1 MSKED
6 HIKIYF
12 TTLLHEV
19 IDSMD
24 EMCDSLEWSEEKE
37 FLTSMFLISFIGF
50 STEKDWRRDEIVKFS
65 KQLSKEL
72 KEEDILIEQVKK
84 ILDMNT
90 EKLQDLLNHK
100 DILEKLE
107 YNKKLSIQLSKK
119 LWKDRDIKK
128 FNIDLFDKEG
138 IHL

>member
-6 HIKIYF
+6 HIRIYF

-50 STEKDWRRDEIVKFS
+50 STEKDWRRDEIVNFF

-84 ILDMNT
+84 ILNDA
-90 EKLQDLLNHK
+90 
-100 DILEKLE
+100 
-107 YNKKLSIQLSKK
+107 
-119 LWKDRDIKK
+119 
-128 FNIDLFDKEG
+128 NIT
-138 IHL
+138 

>member
-50 STEKDWRRDEIVKFS
+50 STEKDWRRDEIVNFF

-72 KEEDILIEQVKK
+72 KEEDLLIEQVKK
-84 ILDMNT
+84 ILNDANT
-90 EKLQDLLNHK
+90 T
-100 DILEKLE
+100 
-107 YNKKLSIQLSKK
+107 
-119 LWKDRDIKK
+119 
-128 FNIDLFDKEG
+128 KE
-138 IHL
+138 

>member
-12 TTLLHEV
+12 TSLLHEV

-50 STEKDWRRDEIVKFS
+50 STEKDWRRDEILDFF

-72 KEEDILIEQVKK
+72 KEEDILIQQVKK
-84 ILDMNT
+84 ILNDA
-90 EKLQDLLNHK
+90 
-100 DILEKLE
+100 
-107 YNKKLSIQLSKK
+107 
-119 LWKDRDIKK
+119 
-128 FNIDLFDKEG
+128 NIT
-138 IHL
+138 

>member
-24 EMCDSLEWSEEKE
+24 ERSDSLEWSEEKE

-50 STEKDWRRDEIVKFS
+50 STEKDWRRDEIVNFF
-65 KQLSKEL
+65 KQLTKEL

-84 ILDMNT
+84 ILNDADIT
-90 EKLQDLLNHK
+90 E
-100 DILEKLE
+100 E
-107 YNKKLSIQLSKK
+107 
-119 LWKDRDIKK
+119 
-128 FNIDLFDKEG
+128 
-138 IHL
+138 

>member
-6 HIKIYF
+6 HIRIYF

-50 STEKDWRRDEIVKFS
+50 STEKDWRRDEIVNFF

-72 KEEDILIEQVKK
+72 QEEDILIEQVKK
-84 ILDMNT
+84 ILNDA
-90 EKLQDLLNHK
+90 
-100 DILEKLE
+100 
-107 YNKKLSIQLSKK
+107 
-119 LWKDRDIKK
+119 
-128 FNIDLFDKEG
+128 NIAEE
-138 IHL
+138 

>member
-50 STEKDWRRDEIVKFS
+50 STEKDWRRDEIVDFF

-84 ILDMNT
+84 ILNDADT
-90 EKLQDLLNHK
+90 A
-100 DILEKLE
+100 
-107 YNKKLSIQLSKK
+107 
-119 LWKDRDIKK
+119 
-128 FNIDLFDKEG
+128 KE
-138 IHL
+138 

>member
-50 STEKDWRRDEIVKFS
+50 STEKDWRRDEIVDFF

-84 ILDMNT
+84 ILNDADIT
-90 EKLQDLLNHK
+90 E
-100 DILEKLE
+100 E
-107 YNKKLSIQLSKK
+107 
-119 LWKDRDIKK
+119 
-128 FNIDLFDKEG
+128 
-138 IHL
+138 

>member
-12 TTLLHEV
+12 TSLIHEV
-19 IDSMD
+19 VDAMY
-24 EMCDSLEWSEEKE
+24 EMCDSLDWSEEKE

-50 STEKDWRRDEIVKFS
+50 STEKDWRRDEIVDFF

-84 ILDMNT
+84 ILNDANIT
-90 EKLQDLLNHK
+90 E
-100 DILEKLE
+100 E
-107 YNKKLSIQLSKK
+107 
-119 LWKDRDIKK
+119 
-128 FNIDLFDKEG
+128 
-138 IHL
+138 

>member
-6 HIKIYF
+6 HIRIYF

-50 STEKDWRRDEIVKFS
+50 STEKDWRRDEIVNFF

-72 KEEDILIEQVKK
+72 QEEDILIEQVKK
-84 ILDMNT
+84 ILNDADIT
-90 EKLQDLLNHK
+90 E
-100 DILEKLE
+100 E
-107 YNKKLSIQLSKK
+107 
-119 LWKDRDIKK
+119 
-128 FNIDLFDKEG
+128 
-138 IHL
+138 

>member
-6 HIKIYF
+6 HIRIYF

-50 STEKDWRRDEIVKFS
+50 STEKDWRRDEIVNFF

-72 KEEDILIEQVKK
+72 QEEDILIEQVKK
-84 ILDMNT
+84 IL
-90 EKLQDLLNHK
+90 NHA
-100 DILEKLE
+100 DIT
-107 YNKKLSIQLSKK
+107 
-119 LWKDRDIKK
+119 
-128 FNIDLFDKEG
+128 
-138 IHL
+138 

>member
-24 EMCDSLEWSEEKE
+24 EMCDALEWSEEKE

-50 STEKDWRRDEIVKFS
+50 STEKDWRRDEIVNFF
-65 KQLSKEL
+65 KQLRKEL

-84 ILDMNT
+84 ILNDA
-90 EKLQDLLNHK
+90 
-100 DILEKLE
+100 
-107 YNKKLSIQLSKK
+107 
-119 LWKDRDIKK
+119 
-128 FNIDLFDKEG
+128 NIT
-138 IHL
+138 

>member
-50 STEKDWRRDEIVKFS
+50 STEKDWRRDEIVNFF

-72 KEEDILIEQVKK
+72 QEEDILIEQVKK
-84 ILDMNT
+84 ILNDA
-90 EKLQDLLNHK
+90 
-100 DILEKLE
+100 DIT
-107 YNKKLSIQLSKK
+107 
-119 LWKDRDIKK
+119 
-128 FNIDLFDKEG
+128 
-138 IHL
+138 

>member
-1 MSKED
+1 MSKEA
-6 HIKIYF
+6 HIRIYF

-50 STEKDWRRDEIVKFS
+50 STEKDWRRDEIVNFF

-72 KEEDILIEQVKK
+72 QEEDILIEQVKK
-84 ILDMNT
+84 ILNDA
-90 EKLQDLLNHK
+90 
-100 DILEKLE
+100 DIT
-107 YNKKLSIQLSKK
+107 
-119 LWKDRDIKK
+119 
-128 FNIDLFDKEG
+128 
-138 IHL
+138 

>member
-6 HIKIYF
+6 HIRIYF

-50 STEKDWRRDEIVKFS
+50 STEKDWRRDEIVNFF

-84 ILDMNT
+84 ILNDANIT
-90 EKLQDLLNHK
+90 E
-100 DILEKLE
+100 E
-107 YNKKLSIQLSKK
+107 
-119 LWKDRDIKK
+119 
-128 FNIDLFDKEG
+128 
-138 IHL
+138 

>member
-50 STEKDWRRDEIVKFS
+50 STEKDWRRDEIINFF

-84 ILDMNT
+84 ILNDADT
-90 EKLQDLLNHK
+90 A
-100 DILEKLE
+100 
-107 YNKKLSIQLSKK
+107 
-119 LWKDRDIKK
+119 
-128 FNIDLFDKEG
+128 
-138 IHL
+138 

>member
-6 HIKIYF
+6 HIRIYF

-37 FLTSMFLISFIGF
+37 ILTSMFLISFIGF
-50 STEKDWRRDEIVKFS
+50 STEKDWRRDDIVNFF

-84 ILDMNT
+84 ILNDANIT
-90 EKLQDLLNHK
+90 E
-100 DILEKLE
+100 E
-107 YNKKLSIQLSKK
+107 
-119 LWKDRDIKK
+119 
-128 FNIDLFDKEG
+128 
-138 IHL
+138 

>member
-50 STEKDWRRDEIVKFS
+50 STEKDWRRDEIVNFF

-84 ILDMNT
+84 ILNDADT
-90 EKLQDLLNHK
+90 A
-100 DILEKLE
+100 
-107 YNKKLSIQLSKK
+107 
-119 LWKDRDIKK
+119 
-128 FNIDLFDKEG
+128 KE
-138 IHL
+138 

>member
-50 STEKDWRRDEIVKFS
+50 STEKDWRRDEILDFF

-84 ILDMNT
+84 ILNDANIT
-90 EKLQDLLNHK
+90 E
-100 DILEKLE
+100 E
-107 YNKKLSIQLSKK
+107 
-119 LWKDRDIKK
+119 
-128 FNIDLFDKEG
+128 
-138 IHL
+138 

>member
-12 TTLLHEV
+12 TSLLHEV

-50 STEKDWRRDEIVKFS
+50 STEKDWRRDEIVNFF

-72 KEEDILIEQVKK
+72 QEEDILIEQVKK
-84 ILDMNT
+84 ILNDADIT
-90 EKLQDLLNHK
+90 E
-100 DILEKLE
+100 E
-107 YNKKLSIQLSKK
+107 
-119 LWKDRDIKK
+119 
-128 FNIDLFDKEG
+128 
-138 IHL
+138 

>member
-12 TTLLHEV
+12 TTLIHEV
-19 IDSMD
+19 VDAMY
-24 EMCDSLEWSEEKE
+24 EMCDSLDWSEEKE

-50 STEKDWRRDEIVKFS
+50 STEKDWRRDEIVNFF

-84 ILDMNT
+84 ILNDANIT
-90 EKLQDLLNHK
+90 E
-100 DILEKLE
+100 E
-107 YNKKLSIQLSKK
+107 
-119 LWKDRDIKK
+119 
-128 FNIDLFDKEG
+128 
-138 IHL
+138 

>member
-12 TTLLHEV
+12 TTLIHEV
-19 IDSMD
+19 VDAMY
-24 EMCDSLEWSEEKE
+24 EMCDSLDWSEEKE

-50 STEKDWRRDEIVKFS
+50 STEKDWRRDEIVDFF

-84 ILDMNT
+84 ILNDADIT
-90 EKLQDLLNHK
+90 E
-100 DILEKLE
+100 E
-107 YNKKLSIQLSKK
+107 
-119 LWKDRDIKK
+119 
-128 FNIDLFDKEG
+128 
-138 IHL
+138 

>member
-50 STEKDWRRDEIVKFS
+50 STEKDWRKDEIVNFF

-84 ILDMNT
+84 ILNDADIT
-90 EKLQDLLNHK
+90 E
-100 DILEKLE
+100 E
-107 YNKKLSIQLSKK
+107 
-119 LWKDRDIKK
+119 
-128 FNIDLFDKEG
+128 
-138 IHL
+138 

>member
-37 FLTSMFLISFIGF
+37 FFTSMFLISFIGF
-50 STEKDWRRDEIVKFS
+50 STKKDWRRDEIVNFF

-72 KEEDILIEQVKK
+72 QEEDILIEQVKK
-84 ILDMNT
+84 ILNDADIT
-90 EKLQDLLNHK
+90 E
-100 DILEKLE
+100 E
-107 YNKKLSIQLSKK
+107 
-119 LWKDRDIKK
+119 
-128 FNIDLFDKEG
+128 
-138 IHL
+138 

>member
-50 STEKDWRRDEIVKFS
+50 STEKDWRRDEIVDFF

-72 KEEDILIEQVKK
+72 KEEDLLIEQVKK
-84 ILDMNT
+84 ILNDANIT
-90 EKLQDLLNHK
+90 E
-100 DILEKLE
+100 E
-107 YNKKLSIQLSKK
+107 
-119 LWKDRDIKK
+119 
-128 FNIDLFDKEG
+128 
-138 IHL
+138 

>member
-50 STEKDWRRDEIVKFS
+50 STEKDWRRDEIVDFF

-84 ILDMNT
+84 ILNDANIT
-90 EKLQDLLNHK
+90 E
-100 DILEKLE
+100 E
-107 YNKKLSIQLSKK
+107 
-119 LWKDRDIKK
+119 
-128 FNIDLFDKEG
+128 
-138 IHL
+138 

>member
-12 TTLLHEV
+12 TSLLHEV

-50 STEKDWRRDEIVKFS
+50 STEKDWRRDEIVNFF

-84 ILDMNT
+84 ILNDA
-90 EKLQDLLNHK
+90 
-100 DILEKLE
+100 
-107 YNKKLSIQLSKK
+107 
-119 LWKDRDIKK
+119 
-128 FNIDLFDKEG
+128 NIT
-138 IHL
+138 

>member
-50 STEKDWRRDEIVKFS
+50 STEKDWRRDEIVDFF

-72 KEEDILIEQVKK
+72 KEEDLLIEQVKK
-84 ILDMNT
+84 ILNDADIT
-90 EKLQDLLNHK
+90 E
-100 DILEKLE
+100 E
-107 YNKKLSIQLSKK
+107 
-119 LWKDRDIKK
+119 
-128 FNIDLFDKEG
+128 
-138 IHL
+138 

>member
-50 STEKDWRRDEIVKFS
+50 STEKDWRRDEIVNFF

-84 ILDMNT
+84 ILNDA
-90 EKLQDLLNHK
+90 
-100 DILEKLE
+100 
-107 YNKKLSIQLSKK
+107 
-119 LWKDRDIKK
+119 
-128 FNIDLFDKEG
+128 NIT
-138 IHL
+138 

>member
-6 HIKIYF
+6 HIRIYF

-37 FLTSMFLISFIGF
+37 VLTSMFLISFIGF
-50 STEKDWRRDEIVKFS
+50 STEKDWRRDEIVNFF

-72 KEEDILIEQVKK
+72 QEEDILIEQVKK
-84 ILDMNT
+84 ILNDA
-90 EKLQDLLNHK
+90 
-100 DILEKLE
+100 DIT
-107 YNKKLSIQLSKK
+107 
-119 LWKDRDIKK
+119 
-128 FNIDLFDKEG
+128 
-138 IHL
+138 

>member
-12 TTLLHEV
+12 TTLIHEV
-19 IDSMD
+19 VDAMY
-24 EMCDSLEWSEEKE
+24 EMCDSLDWSEEKE

-50 STEKDWRRDEIVKFS
+50 STEKDWRRDEIVDFF

-84 ILDMNT
+84 ILNDA
-90 EKLQDLLNHK
+90 
-100 DILEKLE
+100 
-107 YNKKLSIQLSKK
+107 
-119 LWKDRDIKK
+119 
-128 FNIDLFDKEG
+128 NIAEE
-138 IHL
+138 

>member
-37 FLTSMFLISFIGF
+37 FLTSMFLISYIGF
-50 STEKDWRRDEIVKFS
+50 STEKDWRKDEIVNFF

-84 ILDMNT
+84 ILNDADIT
-90 EKLQDLLNHK
+90 E
-100 DILEKLE
+100 E
-107 YNKKLSIQLSKK
+107 
-119 LWKDRDIKK
+119 
-128 FNIDLFDKEG
+128 
-138 IHL
+138 

>member
-50 STEKDWRRDEIVKFS
+50 STEKDWRRDEILDFF

-84 ILDMNT
+84 ILNDADIT
-90 EKLQDLLNHK
+90 E
-100 DILEKLE
+100 E
-107 YNKKLSIQLSKK
+107 
-119 LWKDRDIKK
+119 
-128 FNIDLFDKEG
+128 
-138 IHL
+138 

>member
-50 STEKDWRRDEIVKFS
+50 STEKDWRRDEIVNFF

-84 ILDMNT
+84 ILNDADIT
-90 EKLQDLLNHK
+90 E
-100 DILEKLE
+100 E
-107 YNKKLSIQLSKK
+107 
-119 LWKDRDIKK
+119 
-128 FNIDLFDKEG
+128 
-138 IHL
+138 

>member
-24 EMCDSLEWSEEKE
+24 EMSDSLEWSEEKE

-50 STEKDWRRDEIVKFS
+50 STEKDWRRDEILDFF

-84 ILDMNT
+84 ILNDA
-90 EKLQDLLNHK
+90 
-100 DILEKLE
+100 
-107 YNKKLSIQLSKK
+107 
-119 LWKDRDIKK
+119 
-128 FNIDLFDKEG
+128 NIT
-138 IHL
+138 

>member
-50 STEKDWRRDEIVKFS
+50 STEKDWRRDEIVDFF

-84 ILDMNT
+84 ILNDA
-90 EKLQDLLNHK
+90 
-100 DILEKLE
+100 
-107 YNKKLSIQLSKK
+107 
-119 LWKDRDIKK
+119 
-128 FNIDLFDKEG
+128 NIT
-138 IHL
+138 

>member
-6 HIKIYF
+6 HIRIYF

-50 STEKDWRRDEIVKFS
+50 STEKDWRRDEIVNFF

-72 KEEDILIEQVKK
+72 QEEDILIEQVKK
-84 ILDMNT
+84 ILNDA
-90 EKLQDLLNHK
+90 
-100 DILEKLE
+100 DIT
-107 YNKKLSIQLSKK
+107 
-119 LWKDRDIKK
+119 
-128 FNIDLFDKEG
+128 
-138 IHL
+138 